1 MKRVLT
7 IAAAVLAAGLMLK
20 PDDAS
25 ARWGGGGF
33 RGGGFHGGGFRG
45 FHGGGF
51 RGAAFRGGGWGW
63 RGGGWGWRHRGWGW
77 GGGALAAGA
86 LIGVAAASSYP
97 YGYYGGYYPAY
108 YGGCGSRLTWVW
120 TPYGYRRAWVAGC

>member
-33 RGGGFHGGGFRG
+33 RGGGFHGG

-51 RGAAFRGGGWGW
+51 RGGGHGGGGH
-63 RGGGWGWRHRGWGW
+63 GGGGHHR
-77 GGGALAAGA
+77 
-86 LIGVAAASSYP
+86 
-97 YGYYGGYYPAY
+97 
-108 YGGCGSRLTWVW
+108 
-120 TPYGYRRAWVAGC
+120 